1 MILIYIFAI
10 LLYFYLLVLLNVIL
24 GYCSVARAR
33 ERERERERERARAR
47 ERESIGFANFT
58 SENMIKQ
65 MINPESDYKL
75 WSAGEIFISLL

>member
-1 MILIYIFAI
+1 MIIFLFVSSVERDFRI
-10 LLYFYLLVLLNVIL
+10 LLCI
-24 GYCSVARAR
+24 CSARAR
-33 ERERERERERARAR
+33 ERERERARER